1 MSHAFDTTTPP
12 LHRLGARAG
21 AAPAPAA
28 PMHDIAFTLNGVQ
41 RRARVGFGMNA
52 LELLREVVGLTGTK
66 YGCGEGECG
75 ACSIL
80 VDGRSLN
87 ACLLFALDCDGRH
100 ITTVEGLAGDARAQ
114 ALQQA
119 FVAHGAVQCGFCT
132 PGMMMQ
138 ASHLLAT
145 HPGADEETIKRGIEG
160 NLCRCTGYRKIV
172 DAIAS
177 VAAAPATPPGTDPSA
192 QGERR

>member
-1 MSHAFDTTTPP
+1 MSAPDP
-12 LHRLGARAG
+12 L
-21 AAPAPAA
+21 PAPPPEVA
-28 PMHDIAFTLNGVQ
+28 IAFTLNGVRQ
-41 RRARVGFGMNA
+41 RASVGMGA
-52 LELLREVVGLTGTK
+52 SLLELLRDGMGLTGTK

-132 PGMMMQ
+132 PGMLVQ
-138 ASHLLAT
+138 ATHLLAT
-145 HPGADEETIKRGIEG
+145 QPRPDAASAQRAIEG
-160 NLCRCTGYRKIV
+160 NLCRCTGYQKIVEAIV
-172 DAIAS
+172 DAGADI
-177 VAAAPATPPGTDPSA
+177 AAAAQPAAPTP
-192 QGERR
+192 

>member
-12 LHRLGARAG
+12 PHRPGARAG
-21 AAPAPAA
+21 AAPTPAA

-132 PGMMMQ
+132 PGMLVQ
-138 ASHLLAT
+138 ATHLLAT
-145 HPGADEETIKRGIEG
+145 QPRPDAASAQRAIEG
-160 NLCRCTGYRKIV
+160 NLCRCTGYQKIVEAIV
-172 DAIAS
+172 DAGADI
-177 VAAAPATPPGTDPSA
+177 AAAAQPAAPTP
-192 QGERR
+192 